1 MTYDVIV
8 LLNRQMKTH
17 RKLTGCY
24 IMLKLQATAL
34 RFSLLSLW
42 WFSQQTPQT
51 TSRLNFVHS
60 PCLDRHR
67 SQTNTVLVSVIFPSS
82 VMWRTNLKFLGQVF
96 CLFSCRLPWMKTNQ
110 NKTCQNPLGLSWKIA
125 LTIKLPVT
133 KVLFTVVWVVVWV
146 CRIKRSTLHQ
156 RLSLCGTEGRPL
168 FSFQK
173 WLHALGSREPSS

>member
-1 MTYDVIV
+1 MAYDVIV
-8 LLNRQMKTH
+8 LLNRPMKTH

-51 TSRLNFVHS
+51 ASWLNFVHS

-67 SQTNTVLVSVIFPSS
+67 SQTNMVLVMRYFHPVWCEEPILNFWAKHSAC
-82 VMWRTNLKFLGQVF
+82 FLAVWPEWKQT
-96 CLFSCRLPWMKTNQ
+96 KTW
-110 NKTCQNPLGLSWKIA
+110 QNPLGISWKIA

-133 KVLFTVVWVVVWV
+133 KVLFTIVWVVVWV
-146 CRIKRSTLHQ
+146 CRIKCSTLHQ
-156 RLSLCGTEGRPL
+156 RLSLCGIEGRPL